1 LGEDGLALNGV
12 VGYAAPAVA
21 GLEGVVR
28 SRFVLA
34 ILFLAT
40 APVVAQSLRRT
51 PVVQVVERVR
61 PAVVNL
67 TAKQVVTVH
76 PHSIFDDLFPDFAA
90 PGQRVMSQS
99 LGSGVMISPEGL
111 IVTNE
116 HVIEGAAEIKVH
128 FADGREDEAKVIGSD
143 ADADLALLRVPSRS
157 KPYLR
162 VADRDDSMIGE
173 TVIAIGNPFGLE
185 NTVTVGVLS
194 ARDRTVTSPDTRRVY
209 TDFLQTDAS
218 INPGNSGGALVDLD
232 GRLIG
237 INTAIIGDAR
247 GIGFAIPAKRVR
259 RVVTDLLRYGQVQA
273 AWLGM
278 FVRSRGDRRGGGNGV
293 EVVDVFPGSPAAAA
307 GLRRGEVLVSGGGRL
322 FTSRDDYATLLA
334 QVAPGDRVKFQV
346 AEGATT
352 KEVTVR
358 ATNPPEDVGEQ
369 VLSRLVGIKLVQR
382 GGRVVVGRVVSGSP
396 ADDAGLATGD
406 IVLQVNGEQVRT
418 VAEVNRIVGREH
430 TRSSLLLVVQ
440 RGPFAYQLPFSLSS

>member
-1 LGEDGLALNGV
+1 VRWVGV
-12 VGYAAPAVA
+12 VGYARPTVT

-28 SRFVLA
+28 NRFVLA
-34 ILFLAT
+34 ILLLAAT
-40 APVVAQSLRRT
+40 PVAAQSLRRT

-67 TAKQVVTVH
+67 TAKQLVTVH
-76 PHSIFDDLFPDFAA
+76 PHSIFDDLFPEFAA
-90 PGQRVMSQS
+90 PGQQVLSQS

-128 FADGREDEAKVIGSD
+128 YADGREDEAKVIGSD
-143 ADADLALLRVPSRS
+143 ADADLALLRVPARG
-157 KPYLR
+157 KPYLP
-162 VADRDDSMIGE
+162 VTDRDDSMIGE

-194 ARDRTVTSPDTRRVY
+194 ARDRTVTSPSTRRVY

-259 RVVTDLLRYGQVQA
+259 RVVNDLLRYGEVQA

-278 FVRSRGDRRGGGNGV
+278 FVRSRGERRRGMGSGV

-307 GLRRGEVLVSGGGRL
+307 GLRRGEVLVAGGGRAL
-322 FTSRDDYATLLA
+322 ATRDDYATLLA
-334 QVAPGDRVKFQV
+334 QVEPGDRVRFQV
-346 AEGATT
+346 ADGVTT
-352 KEVTVR
+352 REVTVR

-369 VLSRLVGIKLVQR
+369 VLLRFVGIRLVQR
-382 GGRVVVGRVVSGSP
+382 GPRVVVSRVASGSP
-396 ADDAGLATGD
+396 ADDAGLANGD
-406 IVLQVNGEQVRT
+406 VVLQVNGEKVST